1 MQKISTSPA
10 LYSSLTQADHH
21 YQQRVMQTCTPQ
33 FAQLLASSRADNA
46 GQLQWCSPL
55 LGSVSAFTA
64 LSVVQQQQLRARLAQ
79 QQQALVQRVEQLH
92 KAGQGAQAQ
101 DIQQV
106 LQAIDIARIYS
117 VGGQPVL
124 VDWYGA
130 HRAQA
135 APLSI
140 DVAADNVASAMA
152 ASAARAANQRAA
164 PRSARWPWLFGGT
177 LTVLIIAIVQLW
189 K

>member
-1 MQKISTSPA
+1 MQA
-10 LYSSLTQADHH
+10 
-21 YQQRVMQTCTPQ
+21 CTPQ
-33 FAQLLASSRADNA
+33 LAQLLASSRADNA

-106 LQAIDIARIYS
+106 LQAIDITRIYS

-140 DVAADNVASAMA
+140 DVAADNAASAMA

-164 PRSARWPWLFGGT
+164 PRSARWPWLLGGT
-177 LTVLIIAIVQLW
+177 LMVLIIAIVQLW

>member
-1 MQKISTSPA
+1 MQA
-10 LYSSLTQADHH
+10 
-21 YQQRVMQTCTPQ
+21 CTPQ
-33 FAQLLASSRADNA
+33 LAQLLASSRADNA

-79 QQQALVQRVEQLH
+79 QQALVQRVEQLH

-106 LQAIDIARIYS
+106 LQAIDITRIYS

-140 DVAADNVASAMA
+140 DVAADNAASAMA

-164 PRSARWPWLFGGT
+164 PRSARWPWLLGGT
-177 LTVLIIAIVQLW
+177 LMVLIIAIVQLW

>member
-1 MQKISTSPA
+1 MQA
-10 LYSSLTQADHH
+10 
-21 YQQRVMQTCTPQ
+21 CTPQ
-33 FAQLLASSRADNA
+33 FAQLLASSGADSA

-55 LGSVSAFTA
+55 LGSVSAFAA

-92 KAGQGAQAQ
+92 KDGQNAQAQ
-101 DIQQV
+101 DV
-106 LQAIDIARIYS
+106 RRVVQAIDITRIYS

-130 HRAQA
+130 HCAQA
-135 APLSI
+135 ALQSI
-140 DVAADNVASAMA
+140 DVAADNAASAMA
-152 ASAARAANQRAA
+152 ASAAGFAAQRTK
-164 PRSARWPWLFGGT
+164 PRSARWFWLLGGA
-177 LTVLIIAIVQLW
+177 LLAAIIAAVRLW

>member
-1 MQKISTSPA
+1 MQA
-10 LYSSLTQADHH
+10 
-21 YQQRVMQTCTPQ
+21 CTPQ
-33 FAQLLASSRADNA
+33 LAQLLASSRADNA

-92 KAGQGAQAQ
+92 KDGQSAQAQ

-106 LQAIDIARIYS
+106 LQAIDITRIYS

-140 DVAADNVASAMA
+140 DVAADNAASAMA
-152 ASAARAANQRAA
+152 ASAAGFAAQRKK
-164 PRSARWPWLFGGT
+164 PWSARWLWLLGGA
-177 LTVLIIAIVQLW
+177 LLVLIVAVVQFW

>member
-1 MQKISTSPA
+1 MQA
-10 LYSSLTQADHH
+10 
-21 YQQRVMQTCTPQ
+21 CTPQ
-33 FAQLLASSRADNA
+33 LAQLLASSRADNA

-106 LQAIDIARIYS
+106 LQAIDIMRIYS

-140 DVAADNVASAMA
+140 DVAADNAASAMA

-164 PRSARWPWLFGGT
+164 PRSARWPWLLGGT
-177 LTVLIIAIVQLW
+177 LMVLIIAIVQLW

>member
-1 MQKISTSPA
+1 MQA
-10 LYSSLTQADHH
+10 
-21 YQQRVMQTCTPQ
+21 CTPQ
-33 FAQLLASSRADNA
+33 LAQLLASSRADNA

-106 LQAIDIARIYS
+106 LQAIDITRIYS

-140 DVAADNVASAMA
+140 DVAADNAASAMA

-164 PRSARWPWLFGGT
+164 PRSARWPWLLGGA
-177 LTVLIIAIVQLW
+177 LLVLIVAVVQFW

>member
-1 MQKISTSPA
+1 MQA
-10 LYSSLTQADHH
+10 
-21 YQQRVMQTCTPQ
+21 CTPQ
-33 FAQLLASSRADNA
+33 LAQLLASSRADNA

-92 KAGQGAQAQ
+92 KAGQSAQAQ

-106 LQAIDIARIYS
+106 LQAIDITRIYS

-140 DVAADNVASAMA
+140 DVAADNAASAMA

-164 PRSARWPWLFGGT
+164 PRSARWPWLLGGA
-177 LTVLIIAIVQLW
+177 LMVLIIAIVQLW

>member
-1 MQKISTSPA
+1 MQA
-10 LYSSLTQADHH
+10 
-21 YQQRVMQTCTPQ
+21 CTPQ
-33 FAQLLASSRADNA
+33 LAQLLASSRADNA

-106 LQAIDIARIYS
+106 LQAIDIMRIYS

-140 DVAADNVASAMA
+140 DVAADNAASAMA

-164 PRSARWPWLFGGT
+164 PRSARWPWLLGGA
-177 LTVLIIAIVQLW
+177 LLVLIVAVVQFW

>member
-1 MQKISTSPA
+1 MC
-10 LYSSLTQADHH
+10 SSDL
-21 YQQRVMQTCTPQ
+21 
-33 FAQLLASSRADNA
+33 
-46 GQLQWCSPL
+46 
-55 LGSVSAFTA
+55 
-64 LSVVQQQQLRARLAQ
+64 
-79 QQQALVQRVEQLH
+79 QQALVQRVEQLH

-106 LQAIDIARIYS
+106 LQAIDMTRIYS

-140 DVAADNVASAMA
+140 DVAADNAASAMA

>member
-33 FAQLLASSRADNA
+33 FAQLLASSGADSA

-55 LGSVSAFTA
+55 LGSVSAFAA
-64 LSVVQQQQLRARLAQ
+64 LSVV

-92 KAGQGAQAQ
+92 KDGQSAQAQ
-101 DIQQV
+101 DV
-106 LQAIDIARIYS
+106 RRVVQAIDITRIYS

-140 DVAADNVASAMA
+140 DVAADNAASAMA

-164 PRSARWPWLFGGT
+164 PRSARWPWLLGGT
-177 LTVLIIAIVQLW
+177 LMVLIIAIVQLW